1 MSDKDFEMEQQ
12 VLRIIDEQQHPNII
26 DLIAFY
32 SWRGE
37 LNCVFP
43 FVKLTLAEVLHSDWK
58 PTSLPQPGTFPKH
71 WLWLQMVEVADA
83 LRTIHH
89 PTKLSSSERG
99 SLAGFHFDLKPKNIL
114 VTPEGV
120 LKITDFGQSTIER
133 VREYDYDSEDN
144 IRGDPIY
151 GPPEACPSRTEIQ
164 QLRVSIAPEEPPRS
178 TPPLPSS
185 FQARHSI
192 ASRTT
197 SWATTHMR
205 QRSDDFNIQSPSIS
219 RSPTNQTLV
228 SRGHTTTSLETR
240 STPSFESR
248 ADSSSVS
255 IAPSSEPYEHNRLTV
270 IANYDVWSL
279 ACIFTEVLVFILK
292 GGTSAVK
299 AFEAMRKLEKRDL
312 CFHNGNHGDQSL
324 KSCVRST
331 LEELRYNDQS
341 EAITGLGYPRSYLYE
356 TIDLVFEMFNGDPRL
371 RLSSEQIIQKL
382 AILKDK
388 HAEDDE
394 PQPDIVKYMKSLGP
408 PDAFRELGYAKNGI
422 VISFYTMIGI
432 KYEIDINSLV
442 DCRLQVFRKDGAFY
456 IRICYGEPFIDK
468 SHLFATKDSFYC
480 PLYLFD
486 TQQRLICCLKDG
498 HVRRTLHF
506 TTGEDLMTFQTV
518 IMRHQ
523 AIRGIRISEVF
534 LEPKSKPNEKYEN
547 LFDINNP
554 WPRCQI
560 WIARDPQY
568 VTTHSSQ
575 SIGNRPTPKEA
586 RTVFFFS
593 LKGLFGV
600 PLQDGPKLI
609 KEERGPKESI
619 RQKPTKVSI
628 AGPDKWVRHFYFIK
642 PDNGTIHAPYGQP
655 VSPAI
660 PLSSKWLRQDES
672 KKATKLDLK
681 FPQYEGQSSSL
692 YNSFS

>member
-58 PTSLPQPGTFPKH
+58 PASLAQSGNFPKH

-83 LRTIHH
+83 LNTIHH
-89 PTKLSSSERG
+89 PAKVSHSERG

-151 GPPEACPSRTEIQ
+151 GPPETCPSRTEIQ
-164 QLRVSIAPEEPPRS
+164 QLRSSIAPEQLTISSPQPS
-178 TPPLPSS
+178 GPVPLRYPITSRNMS
-185 FQARHSI
+185 WV
-192 ASRTT
+192 AS
-197 SWATTHMR
+197 HIR
-205 QRSDDFNIQSPSIS
+205 QRSDDLQSPISS
-219 RSPTNQTLV
+219 RSITNQTLA
-228 SRGHTTTSLETR
+228 SRSHTVASLETQ
-240 STPSFESR
+240 STAPSFDSR
-248 ADSSSVS
+248 PESSSLS
-255 IAPSSEPYEHNRLTV
+255 ITASSEPYEHTRLTV

-279 ACIFTEVLVFILK
+279 ACIYTEVLVFILK
-292 GGTSAVK
+292 GGSSTIK
-299 AFEAMRKLEKRDL
+299 NFEDLRRLEKRDL
-312 CFHNGNHGDQSL
+312 CFHNGNYGDNSL
-324 KSCVRST
+324 KSCVRDT
-331 LEELRYNDQS
+331 LEELRYSDKP
-341 EAITGLGYPRSYLYE
+341 EAATTLGYPRSYLFE
-356 TIDLVFEMFNGDPRL
+356 IIDLVYEMFHGDPRM
-371 RLSSEQIIQKL
+371 RLSSEQVVEKL
-382 AILKDK
+382 EVLKDK
-388 HAEDDE
+388 HAEDNE
-394 PQPDIVKYMKSLGP
+394 PQPNIVKYMKSLGP
-408 PDAFRELGYAKNGI
+408 PEAFRELGYTKNGI
-422 VISFYTMIGI
+422 VVSFYTMTGI
-432 KYEIDINSLV
+432 KYEIDVNSLV

-456 IRICYGEPFIDK
+456 IRICYGEPFIDR

-480 PLYLFD
+480 PLYVFD
-486 TQQRLICCLKDG
+486 IQKRLICCLKDG

-506 TTGEDLMTFQTV
+506 ADGEDLMIFQTV

-523 AIRGIRISEVF
+523 AIRGIRVSDVS
-534 LEPKSKPNEKYEN
+534 LEPKSKPDEKYEN
-547 LFDINNP
+547 LFDANNL

-568 VTTHSSQ
+568 VTVHSSP
-575 SIGNRPTPKEA
+575 STGNRSSPRKDS

-593 LKGLFGV
+593 LKGFFGV

-609 KEERGPKESI
+609 KEERGPRESI

-628 AGPDKWVRHFYFIK
+628 AGPDKWVRHFYFVK
-642 PDNGTIHAPYGQP
+642 PDSGTVYAPYGLP
-655 VSPAI
+655 VAPAI
-660 PLSSKWLRQDES
+660 PLSSKWLKQDES
-672 KKATKLDLK
+672 KKATRLDVR
-681 FPQYEGQSSSL
+681 FPQYEGQSYL
-692 YNSFS
+692 FGTLFS